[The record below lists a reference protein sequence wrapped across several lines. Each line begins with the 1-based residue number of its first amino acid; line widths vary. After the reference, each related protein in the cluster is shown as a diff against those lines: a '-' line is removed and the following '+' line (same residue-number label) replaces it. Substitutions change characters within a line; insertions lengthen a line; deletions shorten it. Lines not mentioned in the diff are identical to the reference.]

1 MLQVRAD
8 YHTHTRF
15 SPDSRCEP
23 EALCRAAAEKGLR
36 EIAVTDHF
44 EFFPPGKFAD
54 GHYGFETFAAQQAA
68 LARCREQFV
77 GRLTVRSGIEVGQ
90 PQCDPEGAAR
100 LMEAFSFDYVIGSVH
115 KMKGV
120 DLGLI
125 DYPDE
130 KIPALVGENFE
141 MLRVLAETGDFD
153 CMGHIDIIK
162 RYAAVKGK
170 RIDLL
175 DYQDALDPVLRA
187 LACRGKGL
195 EINTSGLRQAA
206 RETLPAA
213 RLLRRFRELGGEILT
228 IGSDAHRPED
238 VGAGF
243 ETALAEAKAAGFRY
257 LALFAERKPS
267 FYRIAE

>member
-1 MLQVRAD
+1 MIRAD

-23 EALCRAAAEKGLR
+23 EALCEAALRAGFA

-44 EFFPPGKFAD
+44 EFFPPGNFAD
-54 GHYGFETFAAQQAA
+54 GRYDISTFAAQQQA
-68 LARCREQFV
+68 LAACREKFA
-77 GRLTVRSGIEVGQ
+77 GRLAVRSGIEVGQ
-90 PQCDPEGAAR
+90 PQCDPEGAAA
-100 LMEAFSFDYVIGSVH
+100 LMGALSFDYVIGSVH
-115 KMKGV
+115 KMKGM

-125 DYPDE
+125 DYPE
-130 KIPALVGENFE
+130 ERIPALVEE
-141 MLRVLAETGDFD
+141 DLRMLRTLAETGDFD

-162 RYAAVKGK
+162 RYAAVKGR

-175 DYQDALDPVLRA
+175 DYIDALDPVLRA
-187 LACRGKGL
+187 LVSRGKGL

-238 VGAGF
+238 VGAGY
-243 ETALAEAKAAGFRY
+243 EAALAAAKAAGFRY
-257 LALFAERKPS
+257 LALFEGRRPS
-267 FYRIAE
+267 FTRIDL